1 MTYSYTQEDQAGILI
16 EALPYIQKYNGK
28 TVVIKYGGNAM
39 INEELAEA
47 VMSDIIMLSL
57 VGIRVVL
64 VHGGGPDISEMLTKT
79 GKESR
84 FVDGLRCTDEETMD
98 IVQMVLCGRVNKNL
112 VAAIN
117 RKGGSAIGL
126 CGLDGDTIQA
136 KKYEASNGNDYGLVG
151 EIVRINPQLIQNAI
165 ENGYVPVVSSVAQ
178 GVDSETS
185 YNINADLA
193 ASQLAIALKAEKLI
207 LLTDVKGVLRDPKDD
222 ASLISELH
230 PEDVPGLVKEGVITG
245 GMIPKVDCCVRALR
259 GGVRRT
265 HILDGRV
272 PHTILIELFSH
283 KGIGTMIR

>member
-39 INEELAEA
+39 INDELAEA

-64 VHGGGPDISEMLTKT
+64 VHGGGPDISEMLEKT

-112 VAAIN
+112 VSAIN
-117 RKGGSAIGL
+117 RKGGNAIGL
-126 CGLDGDTIQA
+126 CGLDGSTIQA
-136 KKYEASNGNDYGLVG
+136 RKYQAPNGNDYGLVG
-151 EIVRINPQLIQNAI
+151 EIVRIDPELIQNAI
-165 ENGYVPVVSSVAQ
+165 EKGYVPVVSSVAQ
-178 GVDSETS
+178 GVDEETS
-185 YNINADLA
+185 YNINADTA
-193 ASQLAIALKAEKLI
+193 ASELAVALKAEKLI

-222 ASLISELH
+222 SSLISEMH
-230 PEDVPGLVKEGVITG
+230 PEDVPGLVEEGVITG
-245 GMIPKVDCCVRALR
+245 GMIPKVDCCVKALR

>member
-39 INEELAEA
+39 INEELSEA

-64 VHGGGPDISEMLTKT
+64 VHGGGPDISEMLKKT

-112 VAAIN
+112 VSAIN
-117 RKGGSAIGL
+117 RKGGNAIGL
-126 CGLDGDTIQA
+126 CGLDGSTIQA
-136 KKYEASNGNDYGLVG
+136 RKYQAPNGNDYGLVG
-151 EIVRINPQLIQNAI
+151 EIVRIDPELIQNAI
-165 ENGYVPVVSSVAQ
+165 EKGYVPVVSSVAQ
-178 GVDSETS
+178 GVDEETS
-185 YNINADLA
+185 YNINADTA
-193 ASQLAIALKAEKLI
+193 ASELAVALKAEKLI
-207 LLTDVKGVLRDPKDD
+207 LLTDVKGVLRDPEDD
-222 ASLISELH
+222 SSLISEMH
-230 PEDVPGLVKEGVITG
+230 PEDVPGLVEEGVITG
-245 GMIPKVDCCVRALR
+245 GMIPKVDCCVKALR